1 MRNVPSNSTRTG
13 STFTIINHDG
23 RKTEITAEFIAYMKL
38 NFTVCLHIMNQDQ
51 INAASTELLLSVG
64 LLARRARAAS
74 SSHELSWT
82 QRAVMGRLAKEG
94 PATISDLAR
103 AESMKPQSMG
113 ATVTA
118 LEELGLVER
127 RPHPTDG
134 RQVNIALTEKGA
146 RVREENRAAKMNWLA
161 QAISQLNEE
170 EQETLF
176 KAGDVIKRL
185 GAM

>member
-1 MRNVPSNSTRTG
+1 MVV
-13 STFTIINHDG
+13 
-23 RKTEITAEFIAYMKL
+23 FIAYMKL

-113 ATVTA
+113 TTVAA
-118 LEELGLVER
+118 LQEMGFSLSNIVVWGESLGTGPAVQLAVALGVRRTGLVTL
-127 RPHPTDG
+127 P
-134 RQVNIALTEKGA
+134 A
-146 RVREENRAAKMNWLA
+146 RM
-161 QAISQLNEE
+161 Q
-170 EQETLF
+170 
-176 KAGDVIKRL
+176 DVHTCSR
-185 GAM
+185 